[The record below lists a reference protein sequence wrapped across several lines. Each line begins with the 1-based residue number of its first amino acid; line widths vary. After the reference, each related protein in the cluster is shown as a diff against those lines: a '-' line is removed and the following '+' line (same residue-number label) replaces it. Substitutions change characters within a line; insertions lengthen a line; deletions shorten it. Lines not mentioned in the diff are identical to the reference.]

1 MMGTTGV
8 RIFNNML
15 SAAGQFGSGI
25 ISVLTQLAPLAEWV
39 SAGFKKMGAA
49 FNSWAQSTEG
59 QNAIKSF
66 IEYTKQNLPLIG
78 QIFGNTFKGIFN
90 LMKAFAPNTHSILE
104 SLAQM
109 SEKFASWSAT
119 VAKSDGFKKFIAYVQ
134 ENGPKLLQLLG
145 NLVMIIINVA
155 TAMAPLASVV
165 LNVAL
170 AVTDFIKNLT
180 AANPIIGMMLGILAT
195 LGGAFMALY
204 PAIQFV
210 IRVIGPLFELLGGFS
225 GIASIITGAV
235 EGIGAAFAFLTGPV
249 GIIIGLVAAVIA
261 IFVALWNSSSVLRNA
276 VIGAWNAIKSA
287 VGSDTSGDWFLRD
300 LLGRA
305 QEILAPLAP
314 IFQQTWNDIV
324 SIVEAAVT
332 VIAPMIKQAF
342 NTVVAVVKVAWEIIK
357 AVIKI
362 AMEVI
367 LGTITALLHYCP
379 ETGAVLGKQFLKQV
393 LKSGKLSLK
402 WLRIFGAFRRLLKTI
417 MAKHCRWL

>member
-261 IFVALWNSSSVLRNA
+261 IFVALWNSSSVLHA

-287 VGSDTSGDWFLRD
+287 VGAAIQAVIGFLGD

-367 LGTITALLHYCP
+367 LGTITAFLQLLSGDWR
-379 ETGAVLGKQFLKQV
+379 GAWQTISKAGAEIWKAIVNMAK
-393 LKSGKLSLK
+393 
-402 WLRIFGAFRRLLKTI
+402 IFGVS
-417 MAKHCRWL
+417 

>member
-1 MMGTTGV
+1 MGTTGV

-134 ENGPKLLQLLG
+134 ENGLKLLQLLG

-155 TAMAPLASVV
+155 TAMAPLASAV
-165 LNVAL
+165 LDVAL

-195 LGGAFMALY
+195 LGGAFMALT
-204 PAIQFV
+204 
-210 IRVIGPLFELLGGFS
+210 RLFSLL
-225 GIASIITGAV
+225 
-235 EGIGAAFAFLTGPV
+235 
-249 GIIIGLVAAVIA
+249 
-261 IFVALWNSSSVLRNA
+261 
-276 VIGAWNAIKSA
+276 
-287 VGSDTSGDWFLRD
+287 
-300 LLGRA
+300 
-305 QEILAPLAP
+305 
-314 IFQQTWNDIV
+314 
-324 SIVEAAVT
+324 
-332 VIAPMIKQAF
+332 
-342 NTVVAVVKVAWEIIK
+342 
-357 AVIKI
+357 
-362 AMEVI
+362 
-367 LGTITALLHYCP
+367 
-379 ETGAVLGKQFLKQV
+379 
-393 LKSGKLSLK
+393 
-402 WLRIFGAFRRLLKTI
+402 
-417 MAKHCRWL
+417 